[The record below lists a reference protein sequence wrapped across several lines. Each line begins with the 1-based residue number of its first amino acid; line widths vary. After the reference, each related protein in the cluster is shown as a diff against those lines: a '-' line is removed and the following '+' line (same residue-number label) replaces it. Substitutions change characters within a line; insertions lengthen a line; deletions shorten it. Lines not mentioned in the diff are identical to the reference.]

1 MSREFQEIFKRIES
15 LSDDAEPM
23 ILATV
28 VDVRGSSYRLPGA
41 KMLIDKN
48 FNTIG
53 TVSGGCLEADVLE
66 RARRVLE
73 TGAAEVF
80 TYDTTDAA
88 REDSIFSLNMGCR
101 GVIQILLE
109 RARIDLINFYR
120 RLRDARRDGVAATLI
135 ENGATENSSYR
146 KIGERLLLDG
156 ETIVESD
163 FDREIQENLL
173 PACLEVLR
181 EKKSKTLVVGENV
194 FFLEFVAPPLSV
206 VIFGAGADAIP
217 LVETA
222 KISGWRVS
230 IVDHRAGYASAERFP
245 EADEIIIARSENLNG
260 ELAIDANT
268 AAVVMTHNYEHD
280 ANILRFLLQ
289 SNAFYVGSL
298 GPRRRAESI
307 LRELRAAGE
316 DFADRQIKKLYAPVG
331 LDIGAETPETIALSI
346 VAEIQSVASN
356 RAGGFLRERK
366 ESIYN
371 RNAIA

>member
-1 MSREFQEIFKRIES
+1 MSREFQRIFKRIES
-15 LSDDAEPM
+15 LYAAAEPM

-48 FNTIG
+48 FQTIG

-66 RARRVLE
+66 CAKRVLT

-80 TYDTTDAA
+80 TYDTTAA
-88 REDSIFSLNMGCR
+88 REDSVFSLNMGCR
-101 GVIQILLE
+101 GVIRILLE
-109 RARIDLINFYR
+109 RVKIELINFYR
-120 RLRDARRDGVAATLI
+120 RLHDARCAGVAAILI
-135 ENGATENSSYR
+135 EKNAAETSGNHE
-146 KIGERLLLDG
+146 IGGRLLLDG

-163 FDREIQENLL
+163 FNAKIQEYLL

-181 EKKSKTLVVGENV
+181 GKKSKTFAVGENI
-194 FFLEFVAPPLSV
+194 FFLEFVAPPLSL
-206 VIFGAGADAIP
+206 VIFGAGAGAIP

-222 KISGWRVS
+222 KISGWLVS
-230 IVDHRAGYASAERFP
+230 VVDHRAAYANAERFP

-260 ELAIDANT
+260 KPAIDENT

-280 ANILRFLLQ
+280 VNILRFLLR

-298 GPRRRAESI
+298 GPRRRAENI
-307 LRELRAAGE
+307 LRELREAGE
-316 DFADRQIKKLYAPVG
+316 NFSEEQIKKLYAPVG
-331 LDIGAETPETIALSI
+331 LDVGAETPETIALSI

-371 RNAIA
+371 RNAAA